1 MPNKYGSLA
10 STRYYSAAWS
20 HVQAWMSGIW
30 IVANL
35 FWKIKGQREHSF
47 FWAGLMIESSEYC
60 AYFITHTLD
69 EMHIWDG
76 KAESWLKIRLYSS
89 VSFTFSSSAPLFV
102 YTVSG
107 GAVPFFFC
115 PVKVQVAKRKAHQR
129 ELAILL
135 LLLSSRI
142 GRILQVFLP
151 KTPGPKVCI
160 VF

>member
-1 MPNKYGSLA
+1 
-10 STRYYSAAWS
+10 
-20 HVQAWMSGIW
+20 
-30 IVANL
+30 
-35 FWKIKGQREHSF
+35 
-47 FWAGLMIESSEYC
+47 MIESSEYC